1 MGLKY
6 AVILGLLVV
15 AELVYFRIAEHFG
28 IVDHPNGRSSHRK
41 VVLRGGG
48 VIYIVGMWLY
58 AAFFGME
65 LWPFL
70 AGLTLAGLVS
80 FVDDVRS
87 LSDGV
92 RLVVQF
98 VAMGLVFYGWGVLQL
113 GYWWMVVPGMVLCV
127 GIVNAYNFMD
137 GINGINGAYTLA
149 VLGAL
154 LIAATGAS
162 TGSATDLA
170 TGFGPSTGSG
180 TVLATGFGASTSSA
194 TGLGSA
200 TVPVIVVGM
209 LADLVFCVFNFA
221 PKGKARCFAGDV
233 GSVGA
238 AFIVVF
244 LLGRLILA
252 TGDFTYL
259 VFLAVYGVDSVLTI
273 VHRIMLRENLGVAHR
288 KHAYQLMANELGM
301 EHTVVAAIYAGLQF
315 VICVVMMVIPK
326 TAAWHWGYFGCV
338 CGALGVAY
346 IVFMKKFYHL
356 HREYLEERDFSTAL
370 EMTEKEK

>member
-70 AGLTLAGLVS
+70 AGLTLAGVVS

-113 GYWWMVVPGMVLCV
+113 GYWWMVLPGMVLCV

-149 VLGAL
+149 VLIPLL
-154 LIAATGAS
+154 LINRS
-162 TGSATDLA
+162 LSFIDER
-170 TGFGPSTGSG
+170 
-180 TVLATGFGASTSSA
+180 
-194 TGLGSA
+194 
-200 TVPVIVVGM
+200 VIVVGM

-273 VHRIMLRENLGVAHR
+273 VHRIMLRENLGVAYR
-288 KHAYQLMANELGM
+288 KHAYQIMANELGM

-326 TAAWHWGYFGCV
+326 TAAWHWGYFAFV
-338 CGALGVAY
+338 CIALGIAY
-346 IVFMKKFYHL
+346 IVFMKKYYHL
-356 HREYLEERDFSTAL
+356 HREYLENGDY
-370 EMTEKEK
+370 